1 MSVSDMKTTI
11 LVLLYKNN
19 LDHLLMKEFLLN
31 FEGYWRDCNK
41 NGLPAYP
48 GIYMVYRCQYDEQ
61 NNTVNLIDIIYIG
74 QAENIHERIGTH
86 KKYDLFKSKLL
97 VGEELC
103 YSCAK
108 VVNDVDIVEN
118 ALIFAQKPV
127 LNDQGKN
134 NYNYERANVRALGA
148 CACLKYNNF
157 NIG

>member
-1 MSVSDMKTTI
+1 
-11 LVLLYKNN
+11 
-19 LDHLLMKEFLLN
+19 MKEFLLN

-41 NGLPAYP
+41 NGLPDYP

-74 QAENIHERIGTH
+74 QATNIHDRIGTH
-86 KKYDLFKSKLL
+86 DKYELFKSKLL

-103 YSCAK
+103 YSCAN
-108 VVNDVDIVEN
+108 VDNDVDIVEN

-134 NYNYERANVRALGA
+134 NYNYERANVRVLGD
-148 CACLKYNNF
+148 CACLKYNIF